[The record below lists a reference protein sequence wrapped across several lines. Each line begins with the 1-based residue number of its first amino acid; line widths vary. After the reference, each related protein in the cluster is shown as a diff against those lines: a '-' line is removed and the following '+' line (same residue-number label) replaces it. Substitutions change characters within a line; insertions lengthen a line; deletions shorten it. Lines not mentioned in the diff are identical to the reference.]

1 MEAYEGIMNS
11 TRAPFSILPK
21 PIDEDGNTV
30 TTTGG
35 ADDDRY
41 PLVPEEATIVAA
53 WQQLLN
59 KATAYPRSVLWN
71 KVKILEPLAALGYNA
86 FNELIEAVTAH
97 YEETKTEDEEGM
109 LSSSETHYIAMNH
122 LMYSTMS
129 YLALKVKHTEKITRV
144 TDSDAWEEWE
154 DNEEEGGGSAW
165 VQIMSAEWFEPILEA
180 TQASATIEENLKK
193 LVERHQDADSIATR
207 SVAADDDHESG
218 SSSTV
223 GSGRL
228 PDLPSDDKAQASE
241 ILLILQLYLEFDR
254 KEKSIAKLMQ
264 ACSKNS
270 RIKQRLLTWNA
281 HNKNDAAFKAMQQ
294 HERFDAFIT
303 VLIEESDK
311 SRDMDSAL
319 IDLQK

>member
-1 MEAYEGIMNS
+1 MEAYESIMDS

-71 KVKILEPLAALGYNA
+71 KVKILEPLVALGYNA
-86 FNELIEAVTAH
+86 FNELTEAVTAH

-129 YLALKVKHTEKITRV
+129 YLALKVKHIEKITRV

-154 DNEEEGGGSAW
+154 DNEEEC
-165 VQIMSAEWFEPILEA
+165 
-180 TQASATIEENLKK
+180 
-193 LVERHQDADSIATR
+193 
-207 SVAADDDHESG
+207 
-218 SSSTV
+218 
-223 GSGRL
+223 
-228 PDLPSDDKAQASE
+228 PS
-241 ILLILQLYLEFDR
+241 
-254 KEKSIAKLMQ
+254 
-264 ACSKNS
+264 
-270 RIKQRLLTWNA
+270 
-281 HNKNDAAFKAMQQ
+281 
-294 HERFDAFIT
+294 
-303 VLIEESDK
+303 
-311 SRDMDSAL
+311 
-319 IDLQK
+319 

>member
-86 FNELIEAVTAH
+86 FNELTEAVTAH

-154 DNEEEGGGSAW
+154 DNEEEGAHWGQVGTAVKWAIPVTFPNQSQVTQSQSPTTNQLSA
-165 VQIMSAEWFEPILEA
+165 
-180 TQASATIEENLKK
+180 QAHLCSLQR
-193 LVERHQDADSIATR
+193 LHWR
-207 SVAADDDHESG
+207 SCA
-218 SSSTV
+218 TV
-223 GSGRL
+223 GQGSFR
-228 PDLPSDDKAQASE
+228 PNADANESRQAV
-241 ILLILQLYLEFDR
+241 R
-254 KEKSIAKLMQ
+254 P
-264 ACSKNS
+264 C
-270 RIKQRLLTWNA
+270 
-281 HNKNDAAFKAMQQ
+281 
-294 HERFDAFIT
+294 
-303 VLIEESDK
+303 
-311 SRDMDSAL
+311 
-319 IDLQK
+319 